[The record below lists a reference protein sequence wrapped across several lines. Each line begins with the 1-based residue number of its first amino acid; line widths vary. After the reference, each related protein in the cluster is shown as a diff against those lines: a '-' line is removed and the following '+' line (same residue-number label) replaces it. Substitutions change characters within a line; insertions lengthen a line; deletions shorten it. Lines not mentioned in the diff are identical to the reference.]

1 MKEDLTTQQLW
12 DSYRGNQNS
21 LIRRELMVRY
31 LGLVKYVV
39 RKMIKSYPQAIEEAD
54 LYHIGTLGLA
64 EALER
69 FDQDYGIK
77 FETYAI
83 PRIKGSI
90 IDELRKLDWIPR
102 SLRNKTN
109 MFKEKTLELDQKFS
123 GAYTDVEVANGLN
136 IEISELH
143 AWKKDINS
151 INVLS
156 MDKPIDDSYKQNLY
170 DMIEDDEEKNSDY
183 KIEEE
188 EMKRVLLKAIQQLPE
203 KTRLAITLYYYE
215 RLTFKEI
222 GEILSVSESRISQIH
237 SETMVKLKKSMNK
250 MIYA

>member
-237 SETMVKLKKSMNK
+237 SETMVKLKKSMTK